1 MAVSNLPNLSVA
13 APSSTGKISPQSIS
27 GGQTLGSGV
36 VESAANNI
44 TGFKRAGTSAVS
56 PKVPNIAAL
65 LQSISSSIISNV
77 ENITS
82 GVKNV
87 IQGGITNVT
96 NVFGRKESEEDPNK
110 IMSEF
115 LGLYQKA
122 LDYIKFFF
130 LVEI

>member
-1 MAVSNLPNLSVA
+1 MPPRSA
-13 APSSTGKISPQSIS
+13 GKISPQSMS

-44 TGFKRAGTSAVS
+44 AGFKRAGTSAVS
-56 PKVPNIAAL
+56 PKVPNIAKAL
-65 LQSISSSIISNV
+65 LQSISSNIISNV
-77 ENITS
+77 ENITG

-96 NVFGRKESEEDPNK
+96 NVFGRKEEEDPNK

-115 LGLYQKA
+115 LGLYQKH
-122 LDYIKFFF
+122 
-130 LVEI
+130 